1 MKDNNKGFTLIEMA
15 IVLVIIGLIL
25 GAVTKGRDIL
35 DSAKQKNF
43 YSIFLKGWDLSVTSY
58 YDRTHMILG
67 STPGTFA
74 SSSSYQ
80 MDNVITNLEAVGLEA
95 PVTNGATANVMN
107 YSGQD
112 VTLTFRTDS
121 NNKNYFRLTPI
132 PVSLAIAIDTMVDGE
147 MDGTTGQF
155 LGDGNK
161 DTGAAWT
168 ELTTATQDATTTA
181 RYYINFP

>member
-43 YSIFLKGWDLSVTSY
+43 YSIFLRGWDLSVTSY

-80 MDNVITNLEAVGLEA
+80 MDNVIKNLEAVGLEA
-95 PVTNGATANVMN
+95 PTTNASKAYVMN

-112 VTLTFRTDS
+112 VTLTFKTDT
-121 NNKNYFRLTPI
+121 NKNYFELASI
-132 PVSLAIAIDTMVDGE
+132 PVSLAIALDTMVDGE
-147 MDGTTGQF
+147 MDGKTGQF
-155 LGDGNK
+155 LGDGDKN
-161 DTGAAWT
+161 TGAEWT
-168 ELTTATQDATTTA
+168 KLTPATQDVTTTA

>member
-25 GAVTKGRDIL
+25 GAVTRGRDIL

-67 STPGTFA
+67 STIGTFA
-74 SSSSYQ
+74 SSD
-80 MDNVITNLEAVGLEA
+80 MDAVITNLEAVGLEA

-112 VTLTFRTDS
+112 VTLTFKTDS
-121 NNKNYFRLTPI
+121 NSKNYFELTPI
-132 PVSLAIAIDTMVDGE
+132 PVSLAIALDTMVDGE

-155 LGDGNK
+155 LGNGNK
-161 DTGAAWT
+161 NTGAKWDA
-168 ELTTATQDATTTA
+168 LTTATQDKTTTA